1 MRVRNQRDFWS
12 AAMFVIFGLLFI
24 VWSMDYQF
32 GTAQRM
38 GPGYF
43 PTVLGALLI
52 GLGVLVGL
60 PTVKAGSAATQVEK
74 IGWRGLLVIL
84 GAVILYAVLLPR
96 LGFVAALVVLVILSA
111 MASEEFAWRETLISV
126 AVLGVCSYLVFV
138 RGQDLQFPV
147 WPPFLT
153 R

>member
-12 AAMFVIFGLLFI
+12 AAMFVVFGLLFI

-60 PTVKAGSAATQVEK
+60 PTVKAGSVATQVEK

-84 GAVILYAVLLPR
+84 GAVVLYAVLLPR

-138 RGQDLQFPV
+138 RGLDLQFPV

>member
-60 PTVKAGSAATQVEK
+60 PTVKAGSVATQVEK

-138 RGQDLQFPV
+138 KGLDLQFPV